1 MFSLSKKKQP
11 LVGIDITSTSVKVLE
26 LKRAAGSYKVDSYSV
41 EPLPTN
47 AVVEKNISDVDAVG
61 NAIRR
66 AMKKANS
73 KTEGCAIAVPASAA
87 ISKLITMPAGLNDDE
102 LESQVQLEADQY
114 IPYAL
119 DEVELDFEVL
129 GPTEGNPDSVDVL
142 LAASRS
148 ENVDMRTTAIEIA
161 GMTPRIVDIESYA
174 MEGACQLLHDMDDT
188 SVVAVID
195 IGATMTSINVILNG
209 QLIYTREQSFGG
221 RQLTEEIMRRFGL
234 SYDEAGLAKKEGGLP
249 DNYVLEVLNPF
260 KETLVQQVHR
270 LLQFF
275 YAANQYNEVS
285 QIILAGGCATI
296 PGIDELVEN
305 KMNVRTSIA
314 NPFNG
319 MSFSTKISQQRLGA
333 DAPALMI
340 ACGLALRTFD

>member
-26 LKRAAGSYKVDSYSV
+26 LKRAAGSYKVESYAV

-61 NAIRR
+61 NAVRR
-66 AMKKANS
+66 PIKKANC
-73 KTEGCAIAVPASAA
+73 KTDDCAIAVPASAA
-87 ISKLITMPAGLNDDE
+87 ISKMITMPSGLNDQE

-148 ENVDMRTTAIEIA
+148 ENVDMRTMAIEIA
-161 GMTPRIVDIESYA
+161 GIDTKIVDIESYA

-209 QLIYTREQSFGG
+209 QLIYTREQAFGG

-296 PGIDELVEN
+296 PGIEELVEN

>member
-26 LKRAAGSYKVDSYSV
+26 LKRAAGSYKVESYAV

-61 NAIRR
+61 NAVRR
-66 AMKKANS
+66 AMKKANC
-73 KTEGCAIAVPASAA
+73 KTDGCAIAVPASAA
-87 ISKLITMPAGLNDDE
+87 ISKMITMPSGLNDQE

-148 ENVDMRTTAIEIA
+148 ENVDMRTMAIEIA
-161 GMTPRIVDIESYA
+161 GIDTKIVDIESYA

-209 QLIYTREQSFGG
+209 QLIYTREQAFGG

-296 PGIDELVEN
+296 PGIEELVEN

>member
-1 MFSLSKKKQP
+1 MFSFSKKKQP

-26 LKRAAGSYKVDSYSV
+26 LKRAAGSYKVDSYAV

-87 ISKLITMPAGLNDDE
+87 ISKMITMPSGLSDDE

-129 GPTEGNPDSVDVL
+129 GPTEGNADSVDVL

-161 GMTPRIVDIESYA
+161 GMSPRIVDIESYA

-188 SVVAVID
+188 SVVAVVD

-209 QLIYTREQSFGG
+209 QLIYTREQAFGG